1 MSSPTFRPSRRA
13 ILSSLA
19 ALALIVVVAAP
30 AAAATPTHTRITK
43 GDVTAAFQARTTGG
57 YLNAVR
63 GHPTPAPVRG
73 LQHGRINPFVD
84 SSNCSTDW
92 HYFGVTLLGE
102 GGHEAAAAFLSTVA
116 ISFTVDG
123 TPLAGTTRLPIKPFV
138 GTGIRGQF
146 GVSVG
151 KLIAPGSMALGD
163 HTLETVIAVPGF
175 DVQDYLVTFTL
186 ARDACG

>member
-13 ILSSLA
+13 ILSSFA

-30 AAAATPTHTRITK
+30 AAAATPIHTRITK

-63 GHPTPAPVRG
+63 GHLTPAPVRG

-84 SSNCSTDW
+84 SVNCSTDW
-92 HYFGVTLLGE
+92 HYLGVTLLGE
-102 GGHEAAAAFLSTVA
+102 GGHQAAAAFLATVA
-116 ISFTVDG
+116 ISFKVDG

-163 HTLETVIAVPGF
+163 HTLETLISVPGF
-175 DVQDYLVTFTL
+175 DVQDDLVTFTL
-186 ARDACG
+186 TPDACG